1 MKKYLKILGVAI
13 IFGGLLA
20 YLFYYDINKEVRAI
34 SKKEEVITLF
44 QVGVFKDYNNA
55 TFFSKTFPSSLI
67 YKDNDYYRVIIAI
80 SYHEETKL
88 KLESIYQNSE
98 IEYYEKEIRINKDFI
113 EKISNYESIILKS
126 NKEEVI
132 NNVNNS
138 ILLFIFSGS
147 INRFLI
153 AINPN
158 LDTKNIELNYDKYL
172 KDELDNIKKINNI
185 EFNDDLDLQVSR
197 VKYRNVY
204 EYSDTLTIY
213 KGFKNSVF
221 VNDVVLNN
229 DGLIGIVTKTYDYYS
244 IVTLIT
250 NKNSN
255 ISVKINDAIGILK
268 TINNTLVVTNI
279 NNYEKVNVDD
289 EIYTSGLGNLPD
301 NIYIGKVKSI
311 NLNNTEIEKVVEV
324 NINDR
329 LEKLDYLFIRSNH
342 D

>member
-1 MKKYLKILGVAI
+1 MIKKYKDYILLLI
-13 IFGGLLA
+13 IF
-20 YLFYYDINKEVRAI
+20 
-34 SKKEEVITLF
+34 
-44 QVGVFKDYNNA
+44 
-55 TFFSKTFPSSLI
+55 
-67 YKDNDYYRVIIAI
+67 
-80 SYHEETKL
+80 
-88 KLESIYQNSE
+88 
-98 IEYYEKEIRINKDFI
+98 
-113 EKISNYESIILKS
+113 
-126 NKEEVI
+126 
-132 NNVNNS
+132 
-138 ILLFIFSGS
+138 LLFIFSGN

-213 KGFKNSVF
+213 KGFKNNVF
-221 VNDVVLNN
+221 VNDIVLTN

-279 NNYEKVNVDD
+279 NNYEKINVDD

>member
-1 MKKYLKILGVAI
+1 MIKKYKDYILLLI
-13 IFGGLLA
+13 IF
-20 YLFYYDINKEVRAI
+20 
-34 SKKEEVITLF
+34 
-44 QVGVFKDYNNA
+44 
-55 TFFSKTFPSSLI
+55 
-67 YKDNDYYRVIIAI
+67 
-80 SYHEETKL
+80 
-88 KLESIYQNSE
+88 
-98 IEYYEKEIRINKDFI
+98 
-113 EKISNYESIILKS
+113 
-126 NKEEVI
+126 
-132 NNVNNS
+132 
-138 ILLFIFSGS
+138 LLFIFSGS

-213 KGFKNSVF
+213 KGFKNNVF
-221 VNDVVLNN
+221 VNDIVLIN

>member
-1 MKKYLKILGVAI
+1 MIKKYKDYILLLI
-13 IFGGLLA
+13 IF
-20 YLFYYDINKEVRAI
+20 
-34 SKKEEVITLF
+34 
-44 QVGVFKDYNNA
+44 
-55 TFFSKTFPSSLI
+55 
-67 YKDNDYYRVIIAI
+67 
-80 SYHEETKL
+80 
-88 KLESIYQNSE
+88 
-98 IEYYEKEIRINKDFI
+98 
-113 EKISNYESIILKS
+113 
-126 NKEEVI
+126 
-132 NNVNNS
+132 
-138 ILLFIFSGS
+138 LLFIFSGS

-213 KGFKNSVF
+213 KGFKNNVF

-268 TINNTLVVTNI
+268 IINNTLVVTNI

>member
-1 MKKYLKILGVAI
+1 MIKKY
-13 IFGGLLA
+13 
-20 YLFYYDINKEVRAI
+20 
-34 SKKEEVITLF
+34 
-44 QVGVFKDYNNA
+44 KDY
-55 TFFSKTFPSSLI
+55 
-67 YKDNDYYRVIIAI
+67 
-80 SYHEETKL
+80 
-88 KLESIYQNSE
+88 
-98 IEYYEKEIRINKDFI
+98 
-113 EKISNYESIILKS
+113 ILLLM
-126 NKEEVI
+126 I
-132 NNVNNS
+132 F
-138 ILLFIFSGS
+138 LLFIFSGS

-213 KGFKNSVF
+213 KGFKNNVF

>member
-1 MKKYLKILGVAI
+1 MIKKY
-13 IFGGLLA
+13 
-20 YLFYYDINKEVRAI
+20 
-34 SKKEEVITLF
+34 
-44 QVGVFKDYNNA
+44 KDYILL
-55 TFFSKTFPSSLI
+55 LI
-67 YKDNDYYRVIIAI
+67 V
-80 SYHEETKL
+80 
-88 KLESIYQNSE
+88 
-98 IEYYEKEIRINKDFI
+98 F
-113 EKISNYESIILKS
+113 
-126 NKEEVI
+126 
-132 NNVNNS
+132 
-138 ILLFIFSGS
+138 LLFIFSGS

-213 KGFKNSVF
+213 KGFKNNVF

-279 NNYEKVNVDD
+279 NNYEKVNIDD

-324 NINDR
+324 NINNR

>member
-1 MKKYLKILGVAI
+1 MIKKYKDYILLLI
-13 IFGGLLA
+13 IF
-20 YLFYYDINKEVRAI
+20 
-34 SKKEEVITLF
+34 
-44 QVGVFKDYNNA
+44 
-55 TFFSKTFPSSLI
+55 
-67 YKDNDYYRVIIAI
+67 
-80 SYHEETKL
+80 
-88 KLESIYQNSE
+88 
-98 IEYYEKEIRINKDFI
+98 
-113 EKISNYESIILKS
+113 
-126 NKEEVI
+126 
-132 NNVNNS
+132 
-138 ILLFIFSGS
+138 LLFIFSGS

-204 EYSDTLTIY
+204 EYTDTLTIY
-213 KGFKNSVF
+213 KGFKNNVF

-229 DGLIGIVTKTYDYYS
+229 DGLIGIVTKAYDYYS

>member
-1 MKKYLKILGVAI
+1 MIKKYKDYILLLI
-13 IFGGLLA
+13 IF
-20 YLFYYDINKEVRAI
+20 
-34 SKKEEVITLF
+34 
-44 QVGVFKDYNNA
+44 
-55 TFFSKTFPSSLI
+55 
-67 YKDNDYYRVIIAI
+67 
-80 SYHEETKL
+80 
-88 KLESIYQNSE
+88 
-98 IEYYEKEIRINKDFI
+98 
-113 EKISNYESIILKS
+113 
-126 NKEEVI
+126 
-132 NNVNNS
+132 
-138 ILLFIFSGS
+138 LLFIFSGS

-213 KGFKNSVF
+213 KGFKNNVF

-301 NIYIGKVKSI
+301 SIYIGKVKSI

-324 NINDR
+324 NINNR

>member
-1 MKKYLKILGVAI
+1 MIKKY
-13 IFGGLLA
+13 
-20 YLFYYDINKEVRAI
+20 
-34 SKKEEVITLF
+34 
-44 QVGVFKDYNNA
+44 KDYILL
-55 TFFSKTFPSSLI
+55 LI
-67 YKDNDYYRVIIAI
+67 V
-80 SYHEETKL
+80 
-88 KLESIYQNSE
+88 
-98 IEYYEKEIRINKDFI
+98 F
-113 EKISNYESIILKS
+113 
-126 NKEEVI
+126 
-132 NNVNNS
+132 
-138 ILLFIFSGS
+138 LLFIFSGS

-213 KGFKNSVF
+213 KGFKNNIF
-221 VNDVVLNN
+221 VNDIVLNN

-244 IVTLIT
+244 VVTLIT
-250 NKNSN
+250 NKSSN

-329 LEKLDYLFIRSNH
+329 LEKLDYVFIRSNH

>member
-1 MKKYLKILGVAI
+1 MIKKY
-13 IFGGLLA
+13 
-20 YLFYYDINKEVRAI
+20 
-34 SKKEEVITLF
+34 
-44 QVGVFKDYNNA
+44 KDYILL
-55 TFFSKTFPSSLI
+55 LI
-67 YKDNDYYRVIIAI
+67 V
-80 SYHEETKL
+80 
-88 KLESIYQNSE
+88 
-98 IEYYEKEIRINKDFI
+98 F
-113 EKISNYESIILKS
+113 
-126 NKEEVI
+126 
-132 NNVNNS
+132 
-138 ILLFIFSGS
+138 LLFIFSGS

-172 KDELDNIKKINNI
+172 KEELDNIKKINNI
-185 EFNDDLDLQVSR
+185 EFKDDLDLQASR

-213 KGFKNSVF
+213 KGFKNNVF
-221 VNDVVLNN
+221 VNDIVLTN

>member
-1 MKKYLKILGVAI
+1 MIKKYKDYILLLI
-13 IFGGLLA
+13 IF
-20 YLFYYDINKEVRAI
+20 
-34 SKKEEVITLF
+34 
-44 QVGVFKDYNNA
+44 
-55 TFFSKTFPSSLI
+55 
-67 YKDNDYYRVIIAI
+67 
-80 SYHEETKL
+80 
-88 KLESIYQNSE
+88 
-98 IEYYEKEIRINKDFI
+98 
-113 EKISNYESIILKS
+113 
-126 NKEEVI
+126 
-132 NNVNNS
+132 
-138 ILLFIFSGS
+138 LLFIFSGS

-213 KGFKNSVF
+213 KGFKNNVF

-301 NIYIGKVKSI
+301 SIYIGKVKSI

-329 LEKLDYLFIRSNH
+329 LEKLDYVFIRSNH

>member
-1 MKKYLKILGVAI
+1 MIKKYKDYILLLI
-13 IFGGLLA
+13 IF
-20 YLFYYDINKEVRAI
+20 
-34 SKKEEVITLF
+34 
-44 QVGVFKDYNNA
+44 
-55 TFFSKTFPSSLI
+55 
-67 YKDNDYYRVIIAI
+67 
-80 SYHEETKL
+80 
-88 KLESIYQNSE
+88 
-98 IEYYEKEIRINKDFI
+98 
-113 EKISNYESIILKS
+113 
-126 NKEEVI
+126 
-132 NNVNNS
+132 
-138 ILLFIFSGS
+138 LLFIFSGS
-147 INRFLI
+147 INRFII

-172 KDELDNIKKINNI
+172 KEELDNIKKINNI
-185 EFNDDLDLQVSR
+185 EFNNDLNLQVSR

-213 KGFKNSVF
+213 KGFKNNVF

-250 NKNSN
+250 NKSSN

-329 LEKLDYLFIRSNH
+329 LEKLDYVFIRSNH

>member
-1 MKKYLKILGVAI
+1 MIKKYKDYILLLI
-13 IFGGLLA
+13 IF
-20 YLFYYDINKEVRAI
+20 
-34 SKKEEVITLF
+34 
-44 QVGVFKDYNNA
+44 
-55 TFFSKTFPSSLI
+55 
-67 YKDNDYYRVIIAI
+67 
-80 SYHEETKL
+80 
-88 KLESIYQNSE
+88 
-98 IEYYEKEIRINKDFI
+98 
-113 EKISNYESIILKS
+113 
-126 NKEEVI
+126 
-132 NNVNNS
+132 
-138 ILLFIFSGS
+138 LLFIFSGS

-329 LEKLDYLFIRSNH
+329 LEKLDYLFIRSKIIY
-342 D
+342 

>member
-1 MKKYLKILGVAI
+1 MIKKYKDYILLLI
-13 IFGGLLA
+13 IF
-20 YLFYYDINKEVRAI
+20 
-34 SKKEEVITLF
+34 
-44 QVGVFKDYNNA
+44 
-55 TFFSKTFPSSLI
+55 
-67 YKDNDYYRVIIAI
+67 
-80 SYHEETKL
+80 
-88 KLESIYQNSE
+88 
-98 IEYYEKEIRINKDFI
+98 
-113 EKISNYESIILKS
+113 
-126 NKEEVI
+126 
-132 NNVNNS
+132 
-138 ILLFIFSGS
+138 LLFIFSGS

-213 KGFKNSVF
+213 KGFKNNVF

-229 DGLIGIVTKTYDYYS
+229 DGLIGIVIKTYDYYS

-268 TINNTLVVTNI
+268 VIDNTLVVTNI

>member
-1 MKKYLKILGVAI
+1 MIKKY
-13 IFGGLLA
+13 
-20 YLFYYDINKEVRAI
+20 
-34 SKKEEVITLF
+34 
-44 QVGVFKDYNNA
+44 KDY
-55 TFFSKTFPSSLI
+55 
-67 YKDNDYYRVIIAI
+67 
-80 SYHEETKL
+80 
-88 KLESIYQNSE
+88 
-98 IEYYEKEIRINKDFI
+98 
-113 EKISNYESIILKS
+113 ILLLM
-126 NKEEVI
+126 I
-132 NNVNNS
+132 F
-138 ILLFIFSGS
+138 LLFIFSGS

-197 VKYRNVY
+197 VKYRNIY

-213 KGFKNSVF
+213 KGFKNNVF

>member
-1 MKKYLKILGVAI
+1 MIKKY
-13 IFGGLLA
+13 
-20 YLFYYDINKEVRAI
+20 
-34 SKKEEVITLF
+34 
-44 QVGVFKDYNNA
+44 KDYILL
-55 TFFSKTFPSSLI
+55 LI
-67 YKDNDYYRVIIAI
+67 V
-80 SYHEETKL
+80 
-88 KLESIYQNSE
+88 
-98 IEYYEKEIRINKDFI
+98 F
-113 EKISNYESIILKS
+113 
-126 NKEEVI
+126 
-132 NNVNNS
+132 
-138 ILLFIFSGS
+138 LLFIFSGS

-172 KDELDNIKKINNI
+172 KEELDNIKKINNI
-185 EFNDDLDLQVSR
+185 EFNNDLNLQVSR

-213 KGFKNSVF
+213 KGFKNNVF

-324 NINDR
+324 NIKDR